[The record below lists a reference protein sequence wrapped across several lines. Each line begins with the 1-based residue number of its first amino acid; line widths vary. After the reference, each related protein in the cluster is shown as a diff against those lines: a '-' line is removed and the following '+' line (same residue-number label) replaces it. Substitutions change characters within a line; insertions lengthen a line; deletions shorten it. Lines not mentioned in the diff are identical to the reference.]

1 MVKDLEYNRQTV
13 ARWRKLNRQRYLE
26 QHKSCLNDI
35 ISRKKTERLRNIDTY
50 FFILRIL
57 IFILRINKN

>member
-35 ISRKKTERLRNIDTY
+35 ISRKKTERLRNIDTD
-50 FFILRIL
+50 FFYIKDSDFYI
-57 IFILRINKN
+57 KDK

>member
-26 QHKSCLNDI
+26 QHKSCQLK
-35 ISRKKTERLRNIDTY
+35 RYYFKKETERMRNIDTNI
-50 FFILRIL
+50 ILY
-57 IFILRINKN
+57 

>member
-26 QHKSCLNDI
+26 QHKSCQLK
-35 ISRKKTERLRNIDTY
+35 RYYFKKETERMKNIDTDLV
-50 FFILRIL
+50 FR
-57 IFILRINKN
+57 LRINKN

>member
-26 QHKSCLNDI
+26 QHNLCQLK
-35 ISRKKTERLRNIDTY
+35 RYYFKKETERMRNTDLFLY
-50 FFILRIL
+50 
-57 IFILRINKN
+57 

>member
-35 ISRKKTERLRNIDTY
+35 ISRKKTERLRNIDTD
-50 FFILRIL
+50 
-57 IFILRINKN
+57 IFLC

>member
-26 QHKSCLNDI
+26 QHKSCQFK
-35 ISRKKTERLRNIDTY
+35 RYYFKKEIERLKT
-50 FFILRIL
+50 
-57 IFILRINKN
+57 